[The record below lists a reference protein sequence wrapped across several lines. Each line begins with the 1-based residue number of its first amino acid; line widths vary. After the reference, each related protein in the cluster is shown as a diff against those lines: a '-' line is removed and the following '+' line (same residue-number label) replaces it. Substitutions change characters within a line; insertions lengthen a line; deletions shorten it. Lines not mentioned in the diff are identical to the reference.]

1 MSQSFDHVLDEEF
14 DNYEN
19 PRRHSPCRTT
29 SGRRESRTRRRP
41 PAGPDDCVD
50 TKLTSSEANVLL
62 VVLMVGL
69 AAGIV
74 WLIYD
79 QVYDS
84 NTDRVR
90 PWAAYPT
97 RANKQ
102 LKKMQKPSY
111 LKRLWR
117 VIWPSNRTRPG
128 WYLNYQQG
136 DGCSDCC
143 SNRKTVC

>member
-1 MSQSFDHVLDEEF
+1 MSHSYDHVLNEEF

-19 PRRHSPCRTT
+19 PRRHSSCRTT
-29 SGRRESRTRRRP
+29 SGRRESRTLRCP

-84 NTDRVR
+84 DTESVR

-97 RANKQ
+97 RANKH
-102 LKKMQKPSY
+102 LKKMQKPPF

-117 VIWPSNRTRPG
+117 MIWPSDRTRPG
-128 WYLNYQQG
+128 WYRNYQQG
-136 DGCSDCC
+136 DGCSDGCGIRNMI
-143 SNRKTVC
+143 S